1 MGAVLMPRIS
11 ARLIGWVLA
20 TLIAIGAV
28 WTPSAGAVAFPND
41 PSFTRQWFLRRI
53 GLQEA
58 WKTTKG
64 KGINVAIVD
73 TGIDYRHPDLRANIL
88 LKKQYDAI
96 NDDFDAVDLQGHGTS
111 VAGVVGAVTNN
122 KSGVAGVAPESKLMA
137 VRAFGA
143 LDGANPDDVGDA
155 IMWAADNGAK
165 VINLS
170 LGASI
175 PLIVTGSQQD
185 LAIPYA
191 VARGALVVAAAG
203 NSGDP
208 FCSNPASNP
217 AALCVGATDSLDRLA
232 SFSNY
237 GLRLDVVAPGQGIYT
252 TNSPFGYGS
261 SNGTSLAAPVVS
273 GLGALLMSMGANNV
287 LAGVIIRA
295 TAKDLGLPGYDL
307 TYGFGRVDAKAAVD
321 LCKQIC

>member
-1 MGAVLMPRIS
+1 MGARSMPRIS
-11 ARLIGWVLA
+11 ARLIGWILVTVVA
-20 TLIAIGAV
+20 VGAV

-41 PSFTRQWFLRRI
+41 PQYTRQWFLRRI
-53 GLQEA
+53 GVQDA

-64 KGINVAIVD
+64 KGVNIAIVD
-73 TGIDYRHPDLRANIL
+73 TGIDYRHPDLRSNIL

-96 NDDFDAVDLQGHGTS
+96 NDDFDATDLHGHGTS
-111 VAGVVGAVTNN
+111 VAGVAAAVTNN
-122 KSGVAGVAPESKLMA
+122 KSGIAGVAPQAKLMA

-143 LDGANPDDVGDA
+143 LAGANPDDVGDA
-155 IMWAADNGAK
+155 IMWAADNGAQ

-175 PLIVTGSQQD
+175 PLIFTGSMQD
-185 LAIPYA
+185 VAIPYA
-191 VARGALVVAAAG
+191 LAKGSLVVAASG

-232 SFSNY
+232 GFSNY

-252 TNSPFGYGS
+252 TAAPYGYGS
-261 SNGTSLAAPVVS
+261 SSGTSLASPVVA

-287 LAGVIIRA
+287 LAGLIIRA
-295 TAKDLGLPGYDL
+295 SAKDLGLPGYDL
-307 TYGFGRVDAKAAVD
+307 TYGWGRVDAKAAVEM
-321 LCKQIC
+321 CKQIC